1 MGEKWHTFPQA
12 CFDDDDDDDDD
23 EEDYFCYTFVACNSE

>member
-23 EEDYFCYTFVACNSE
+23 DEDYFCYTFVACNSE